1 MAKEKI
7 TYNTK
12 VKSVNV
18 KSETDSLTLDGK
30 EFSSDERDQL
40 IRWAK
45 DKELVR
51 ITLEPVQER
60 LPNT

>member
-1 MAKEKI
+1 MAEEKI

-12 VKSVNV
+12 IKSLNV

-30 EFSSDERDQL
+30 EFSSDERDTL

-45 DKELVR
+45 DKEVVR

>member
-7 TYNTK
+7 TYDTR

-18 KSETDSLTLDGK
+18 KSECDSLLLDGK
-30 EFSSDERDQL
+30 EFSSDERDTL

-45 DKELVR
+45 DKELIR
-51 ITLEPVQER
+51 ITLAPVQER
-60 LPNT
+60 LLNT

>member
-1 MAKEKI
+1 MAQEKI
-7 TYNTK
+7 VYDTK
-12 VKSVNV
+12 IKSVNV

-30 EFSSDERDQL
+30 EFSTDEREML

-45 DKELVR
+45 DKETVE
-51 ITLEPVQER
+51 ITLAVVQER

>member
-1 MAKEKI
+1 MAQEKI
-7 TYNTK
+7 TYDTR

-18 KSETDSLTLDGK
+18 KSDCDSLLLDGK
-30 EFSSDERDQL
+30 EFSTDERDTL

-51 ITLEPVQER
+51 ITLELVQER

>member
-1 MAKEKI
+1 MAQEKI
-7 TYNTK
+7 TYSTR

-30 EFSSDERDQL
+30 DFTTDEREML

-45 DKELVR
+45 DKETVE
-51 ITLEPVQER
+51 ITLAVVQER